1 MLGVVRSRWALS
13 GWIAS
18 CAIVIACGG
27 RLDGGEEAP
36 SALPPSTPFGPEKLP
51 QSAPLPS
58 KPSTSGRV
66 DWSFGGTGSTA
77 LPSAGAL
84 PVCLLTSATGEI
96 WVAARPMT
104 GDADAA
110 RTLVQLDPRGS
121 LDERVSELPDG
132 APKGTLARLVGL
144 EACARTPAGTLVI
157 AHRGGQLGSQE
168 LPVSPGVAYVSL
180 LLATSPVVAFET
192 VIVPFPALALEVA
205 WDGSYVVAADQPG
218 AEMTLAR
225 VRRDGTRLPPVEAPP
240 LPGFRVRRLVRD
252 GRSVVVAGMV
262 DGSAAYPS
270 AALGRLES
278 GRVTWTTS
286 RQLADL
292 ETSLAPRD
300 RFGLSVD
307 DVGHAY
313 VAIGPGVTVGRF
325 AAGATAVDEGFGDRG
340 KVQLTRD
347 GVTWDAVAVAG
358 SRLVVATSAG
368 LVRMT
373 EDGELDPG
381 YGEGGRA
388 PIHYATSQPLRISG
402 TPDGAVL
409 LAGLGP
415 AGAVEVTRFTP

>member
-1 MLGVVRSRWALS
+1 MIS
-13 GWIAS
+13 
-18 CAIVIACGG
+18 CGG
-27 RLDGGEEAP
+27 RIEESAP
-36 SALPPSTPFGPEKLP
+36 TGAALPPSVPFGPEKGL
-51 QSAPLPS
+51 QDAPLPT

-77 LPSAGAL
+77 LPAAGAL
-84 PVCLLTSATGEI
+84 PVCLLTGANGDI

-104 GDADAA
+104 GTADAP
-110 RTLVQLDPRGS
+110 RTLAQLDPHGS
-121 LDERVSELPDG
+121 LDERVSEIPG
-132 APKGTLARLVGL
+132 GSPRGTLARLVGL
-144 EACARTPAGTLVI
+144 EVCARTPEGTLVV
-157 AHRGGQLGSQE
+157 AHRGGQLGNQV
-168 LPVSPGVAYVSL
+168 LPVEAGVAYVSR

-192 VIVPFPALALEVA
+192 VTIPFPALALEVA
-205 WDGSYVVAADQPG
+205 WDGTYVVAADRQDG
-218 AEMTLAR
+218 AADVALAR
-225 VRRDGTRLPPVEAPP
+225 VRRDGSRIPVDAPP
-240 LPGFRVRRLVRD
+240 MAGFRVRKLVRD

-270 AALGRLES
+270 AVLGRLVD
-278 GRVTWTTS
+278 GRVTWATA
-286 RQLADL
+286 RALADL

-325 AAGATAVDEGFGDRG
+325 AAGASGIDEEFGNRG
-340 KVQLTRD
+340 KVQLTQE

-373 EDGELDPG
+373 EEGELDPG